1 MTISREDHMNDA
13 TLPSNPPPGDLSLTP
28 ERWAVIAPKLESLL
42 AELSKMEALEA
53 WELEPDTADAW
64 GATTVPAK
72 HGGSGE
78 R

>member
-1 MTISREDHMNDA
+1 MSEAEANSS
-13 TLPSNPPPGDLSLTP
+13 LPIPMGGLTLTP

-42 AELSKMEALEA
+42 AELAKMEALEA

-64 GATTVPAK
+64 GVTTKRSKNEVT
-72 HGGSGE
+72 GE